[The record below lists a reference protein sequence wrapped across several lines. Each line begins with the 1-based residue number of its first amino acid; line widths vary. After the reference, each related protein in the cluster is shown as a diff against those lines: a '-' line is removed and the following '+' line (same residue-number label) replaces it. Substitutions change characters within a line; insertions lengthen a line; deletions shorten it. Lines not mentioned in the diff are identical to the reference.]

1 MEKLLDILME
11 IDDSIDWKAQKAL
24 VNDRLLDSFAVISLI
39 AELEEQFDIEI
50 EAAEIIPEN
59 LNSVDAIWKMIQRLK
74 ENMKVKL
81 KVH

>member
-74 ENMKVKL
+74 KN
-81 KVH
+81 

>member
-74 ENMKVKL
+74 DN
-81 KVH
+81 

>member
-11 IDDSIDWKAQKAL
+11 IDDSIDWNAQKAL

-74 ENMKVKL
+74 EN
-81 KVH
+81 

>member
-39 AELEEQFDIEI
+39 AELEEQFDIVI

-74 ENMKVKL
+74 EN
-81 KVH
+81 

>member
-1 MEKLLDILME
+1 ME

-74 ENMKVKL
+74 EN
-81 KVH
+81 

>member
-11 IDDSIDWKAQKAL
+11 IDDSIDWKTQKAL

-74 ENMKVKL
+74 EN
-81 KVH
+81 

>member
-1 MEKLLDILME
+1 MAYKEQVVLLDILME

-74 ENMKVKL
+74 EN
-81 KVH
+81 

>member
-1 MEKLLDILME
+1 ME

-74 ENMKVKL
+74 DN
-81 KVH
+81 

>member
-50 EAAEIIPEN
+50 EAAEIIPDN

-74 ENMKVKL
+74 EN
-81 KVH
+81 

>member
-50 EAAEIIPEN
+50 EAAEIIPET

-74 ENMKVKL
+74 EN
-81 KVH
+81 

>member
-1 MEKLLDILME
+1 ME
-11 IDDSIDWKAQKAL
+11 INDSIDWKAQKAL

-74 ENMKVKL
+74 EN
-81 KVH
+81 

>member
-39 AELEEQFDIEI
+39 AEQEEQFDIEI

-74 ENMKVKL
+74 EN
-81 KVH
+81 

>member
-11 IDDSIDWKAQKAL
+11 INDSIDWKAQKAL

-74 ENMKVKL
+74 EN
-81 KVH
+81 

>member
-1 MEKLLDILME
+1 ME
-11 IDDSIDWKAQKAL
+11 IDDSIDRKAQKAL

-74 ENMKVKL
+74 EN
-81 KVH
+81 

>member
-24 VNDRLLDSFAVISLI
+24 VNDRFLDSFAVISLI
-39 AELEEQFDIEI
+39 AELEDQFHIEI

-74 ENMKVKL
+74 EN
-81 KVH
+81 

>member
-50 EAAEIIPEN
+50 EAVEIIPEN

-74 ENMKVKL
+74 EN
-81 KVH
+81 

>member
-11 IDDSIDWKAQKAL
+11 LDDSIDWKVQKAL

-74 ENMKVKL
+74 EN
-81 KVH
+81 

>member
-50 EAAEIIPEN
+50 EAAEIIHEN

-74 ENMKVKL
+74 EN
-81 KVH
+81 

>member
-1 MEKLLDILME
+1 ME

-39 AELEEQFDIEI
+39 EELEEQFDIEI

-74 ENMKVKL
+74 EN
-81 KVH
+81 

>member
-1 MEKLLDILME
+1 MEKVLDILME

-74 ENMKVKL
+74 EN
-81 KVH
+81 

>member
-1 MEKLLDILME
+1 ME

-50 EAAEIIPEN
+50 EAAEIIPKN

-74 ENMKVKL
+74 EN
-81 KVH
+81 

>member
-24 VNDRLLDSFAVISLI
+24 VNDRLLDSFAVIALI

-74 ENMKVKL
+74 EN
-81 KVH
+81 

>member
-24 VNDRLLDSFAVISLI
+24 VNDRFLDSFAVISLI
-39 AELEEQFDIEI
+39 AELEEQLDIEI

-74 ENMKVKL
+74 EN
-81 KVH
+81 

>member
-1 MEKLLDILME
+1 MEKLWDILME

-74 ENMKVKL
+74 EN
-81 KVH
+81 

>member
-1 MEKLLDILME
+1 MEKCLDILME

-74 ENMKVKL
+74 EN
-81 KVH
+81 

>member
-74 ENMKVKL
+74 EN
-81 KVH
+81 

>member
-1 MEKLLDILME
+1 ME

-50 EAAEIIPEN
+50 EAAEIIPDN

-74 ENMKVKL
+74 EN
-81 KVH
+81 

>member
-39 AELEEQFDIEI
+39 EELEEQFDIEI

-74 ENMKVKL
+74 EN
-81 KVH
+81 

>member
-1 MEKLLDILME
+1 METLLDILME

-74 ENMKVKL
+74 EN
-81 KVH
+81 

>member
-1 MEKLLDILME
+1 MEKLVDILME

-74 ENMKVKL
+74 EN
-81 KVH
+81 

>member
-1 MEKLLDILME
+1 MEKLLDILLE

-74 ENMKVKL
+74 EN
-81 KVH
+81 